1 MHRALNEFF
10 GKVPK
15 LKTTAVKLKPV
26 QDITRN
32 CVFDKLPTLPLTAF
46 KSAEEYIRVHL
57 IIDYQMA
64 HFLDYKP
71 LLNTSHTQGQNFLKN
86 PPWKERSDLFKWG
99 KKINKPAY
107 YGTHKVF

>member
-1 MHRALNEFF
+1 
-10 GKVPK
+10 
-15 LKTTAVKLKPV
+15 
-26 QDITRN
+26 
-32 CVFDKLPTLPLTAF
+32 
-46 KSAEEYIRVHL
+46 
-57 IIDYQMA
+57 MA